1 MHSFQEEGDAMLL
14 GVSQRSARV
23 SLRADGEGGAVAKAL
38 CGFHRKEWA
47 RQGKK
52 FWGHEFE

>member
-38 CGFHRKEWA
+38 CRFHRKEWA
-47 RQGKK
+47 RQGRQT
-52 FWGHEFE
+52 